1 MAAKGRFR
9 DGIRALGPG
18 RWEVVVSWRDEDGE
32 LRQVSR
38 SVRGS
43 RRDAE
48 RERDD
53 LRHRRRG
60 ETLER
65 PASQSF
71 GAILD
76 EWLAMRERQLS
87 PSTVEGYLGDIRRY
101 FPPTPRPPHVGQF
114 TARHL

>member
-1 MAAKGRFR
+1 MAAKGRPR
-9 DGIRALGPG
+9 RLPGPRAGAVGG
-18 RWEVVVSWRDEDGE
+18 RCLV

-53 LRHRRRG
+53 LRHRRGR
-60 ETLER
+60 EPLER
-65 PASQSF
+65 PAGQSF

-87 PSTVEGYLGDIRRY
+87 PSTVEGYLGDI
-101 FPPTPRPPHVGQF
+101 
-114 TARHL
+114 